1 MLDSNKHQQWLR
13 SRFRGA
19 LLRPGEEGY
28 GEARQ
33 VWNGAID
40 RHPALIARC
49 VGTDDVRTVVR
60 WAADRELP
68 IAVRGGGHSVNG
80 YGVCDDGVVIDLS
93 LMKSAAVD
101 PANHRVRA
109 GAGLRWGEFDL
120 ATQRYGLA
128 TTGGSV
134 STTGIAG
141 VTLAGG
147 FGHLMR
153 HHGLSVDNLRGAEM
167 VTADGDLVCAGL
179 DEDAELLWG
188 LRGGGGNFG
197 IVTALDYDLHA
208 VGPMILG
215 GPLFWSLDDAGA
227 VLRFLREF
235 ASEAPDELGL
245 LIVAMQAPPLPF
257 LPPDRIGTP
266 VFGLLVSWSGD
277 IASGMAALAPLR
289 AVGRP
294 VADAIRPT
302 PYRTLQSLLDSG
314 APPGVH
320 SYWRSHRL
328 GGMDD
333 GVIDILAD
341 AVASATS
348 PFSLVTGWSIGGAVS
363 RVAPTATPVGP
374 RPVGF
379 ELRFIANWQPGDG
392 DPERHRSWVQR
403 NWNALRPFSSGQYA
417 TFLADEG
424 PEAVAAV
431 YGENLARLTALK
443 RRYDPSNLFHLNTNI
458 PPVGDPLPVES
469 NLEGASR

>member
-179 DEDAELLWG
+179 DDG
-188 LRGGGGNFG
+188 R
-197 IVTALDYDLHA
+197 
-208 VGPMILG
+208 
-215 GPLFWSLDDAGA
+215 
-227 VLRFLREF
+227 R
-235 ASEAPDELGL
+235 
-245 LIVAMQAPPLPF
+245 
-257 LPPDRIGTP
+257 
-266 VFGLLVSWSGD
+266 
-277 IASGMAALAPLR
+277 AAL
-289 AVGRP
+289 
-294 VADAIRPT
+294 
-302 PYRTLQSLLDSG
+302 G
-314 APPGVH
+314 AA
-320 SYWRSHRL
+320 RR
-328 GGMDD
+328 
-333 GVIDILAD
+333 
-341 AVASATS
+341 
-348 PFSLVTGWSIGGAVS
+348 
-363 RVAPTATPVGP
+363 R
-374 RPVGF
+374 R
-379 ELRFIANWQPGDG
+379 ELR
-392 DPERHRSWVQR
+392 HRD
-403 NWNALRPFSSGQYA
+403 RP
-417 TFLADEG
+417 
-424 PEAVAAV
+424 
-431 YGENLARLTALK
+431 
-443 RRYDPSNLFHLNTNI
+443 
-458 PPVGDPLPVES
+458 
-469 NLEGASR
+469 